1 MPFAFYA
8 RLGARDQAVYRRS
21 DAVTSVNLPGADGL
35 HRVVDGLRRALEQE
49 ERAQVEAVAAELA
62 AGITRL
68 LDLPTVSVG
77 VLAVR
82 PSSSW
87 GELHGLYTR
96 EPRRVPRIQLWMR
109 TAHHKR
115 VVAFRT
121 FLRTLLHE
129 VGHHLDYELLALPD
143 SFHTEGFFRRESS
156 LFKQLVPETPAA
168 APHRR
173 ARPRDQES
181 DSPRPG
187 RK

>member
-8 RLGARDQAVYRRS
+8 RLPPRDQAVYRRS
-21 DAVTSVNLPGADGL
+21 DAVTSLALPGAEAL
-35 HRVVDGLRRALEQE
+35 HPAVEALRAALRTEERRAVE
-49 ERAQVEAVAAELA
+49 EAAAALA
-62 AGITRL
+62 AGLLQRL
-68 LDLPTVSVG
+68 GVPLVSLS

-82 PSSSW
+82 PASSW

-96 EPRRVPRIQLWMR
+96 EPRRVARIQLWMR
-109 TAHHKR
+109 TVHHKR

-129 VGHHLDYELLALPD
+129 VGHHLDYELLRLPD

-156 LFKQLVPETPAA
+156 LFKQLVPEPEAA
-168 APHRR
+168 GGRR
-173 ARPRDQES
+173 APRGRDQDS
-181 DSPRPG
+181 DPPRPG

>member
-1 MPFAFYA
+1 MPFAFYD
-8 RLGARDQAVYRRS
+8 RLSPHDKAIYRRS
-21 DAVTSVNLPGADGL
+21 DAITAVALPSSAALHLSVA
-35 HRVVDGLRRALEQE
+35 GLRRALELE
-49 ERAQVEAVAAELA
+49 ERRGVEQAASDLA
-62 AGITRL
+62 A
-68 LDLPTVSVG
+68 DLNRGLGVPPAILT

-82 PSSSW
+82 PSSGW

-96 EPRRVPRIQLWMR
+96 EPGKTPRIQLWMR

-115 VVAFRT
+115 TVAFRT

-129 VGHHLDYELLALPD
+129 VGHHLDYELLRLSE

-156 LFKQLVPETPAA
+156 LFKQLVPETAGARAA
-168 APHRR
+168 L
-173 ARPRDQES
+173 DQDS